1 MNPFSLLDLNFRRI
15 FFDGASNSTTRES
28 LVTHP
33 REVKDNN
40 EPSGRAGHAPTI
52 EGLCG
57 TAQAHGSNANE
68 AVIVDEVDEDVV
80 GTKMKGC
87 VFVPGEVISTPLLLS
102 NNPWIE
108 SIITKITG
116 LREKN
121 IETIHW
127 SEREASGSSASSESH
142 SLGLQLN
149 EQATE
154 HEVWYFFNNVGFMSV
169 FEIHKTSNT
178 KNTTAINHCIAQLGG
193 LASLRGIA
201 ISRLTTGS
209 DTSSHKALASFFL
222 SQLLESLTKR
232 MTTMSLRGER
242 LSSLYRFRHQARA
255 SVQSLASRT
264 NPPSHVRVTGIGEC
278 KQELNEIGDMLIGFA
293 RALNFVDR
301 LEDIRLLMLRVNEES
316 VAMNCVFQLQKT
328 LYDRDGGALRDFLGL
343 IRSTNPTV
351 VTMAMQEAE
360 HNVLSL
366 EARVTP

>member
-1 MNPFSLLDLNFRRI
+1 
-15 FFDGASNSTTRES
+15 
-28 LVTHP
+28 
-33 REVKDNN
+33 
-40 EPSGRAGHAPTI
+40 
-52 EGLCG
+52 
-57 TAQAHGSNANE
+57 
-68 AVIVDEVDEDVV
+68 
-80 GTKMKGC
+80 
-87 VFVPGEVISTPLLLS
+87 
-102 NNPWIE
+102 
-108 SIITKITG
+108 
-116 LREKN
+116 
-121 IETIHW
+121 
-127 SEREASGSSASSESH
+127 
-142 SLGLQLN
+142 
-149 EQATE
+149 
-154 HEVWYFFNNVGFMSV
+154 MSV

-222 SQLLESLTKR
+222 SQLLESLTKW

-242 LSSLYRFRHQARA
+242 LSSHYRFRHQARA

-278 KQELNEIGDMLIGFA
+278 KQELKEIGDMLVGVA
-293 RALNFVDR
+293 GALNFVDR

-351 VTMAMQEAE
+351 VTMAKQEAE

-366 EARVTP
+366 EARVTNSLRYYSAILDSIDYSLPLHSPVRIKIEEIFAGEIRNLIICDRSNRFERPGSFEKWRK

>member
-52 EGLCG
+52 EGVCG

-68 AVIVDEVDEDVV
+68 AVIVDEVDEDVAENNHGEHQGLALVHLLATCIEAV
-80 GTKMKGC
+80 GSK
-87 VFVPGEVISTPLLLS
+87 F
-102 NNPWIE
+102 
-108 SIITKITG
+108 
-116 LREKN
+116 
-121 IETIHW
+121 
-127 SEREASGSSASSESH
+127 
-142 SLGLQLN
+142 
-149 EQATE
+149 
-154 HEVWYFFNNVGFMSV
+154 
-169 FEIHKTSNT
+169 FEINKTSNT

-209 DTSSHKALASFFL
+209 DTSNIV
-222 SQLLESLTKR
+222 E
-232 MTTMSLRGER
+232 SLRGER